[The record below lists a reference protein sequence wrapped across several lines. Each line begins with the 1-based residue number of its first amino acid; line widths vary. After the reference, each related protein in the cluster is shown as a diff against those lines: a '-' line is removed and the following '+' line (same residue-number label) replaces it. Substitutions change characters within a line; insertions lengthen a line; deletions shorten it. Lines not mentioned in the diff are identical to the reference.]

1 MPLTITLLISQSATK
16 IDALRAEVA
25 DTGKALVE
33 ARARVRELET
43 ADTKLREKVESLSTA
58 AAKEAGA
65 MMKVRRESKAMA
77 LELAE
82 LRPLTGA
89 LADVEAKLHVAEQ
102 LAEAGKTH
110 AQQLSETET
119 QSANLRKVLPA
130 YPQSADN

>member
-1 MPLTITLLISQSATK
+1 MTPP
-16 IDALRAEVA
+16 
-25 DTGKALVE
+25 
-33 ARARVRELET
+33 
-43 ADTKLREKVESLSTA
+43 ESLPRRGAFYEVGSADYSQALNGDAGNST
-58 AAKEAGA
+58 
-65 MMKVRRESKAMA
+65 
-77 LELAE
+77 LAE

-130 YPQSADN
+130 YPQSADS